1 MLRPHISLRLMRAD
15 ELVDDPSP
23 DACVEVTLSP
33 SAPRPAGDPDAVAF
47 AEPLR
52 ITPADLL
59 RLHMESNLALGEI
72 RAEARRADIAWQ
84 RHLGRWYEE
93 GRAAVEAGEPEV
105 TLLRRVLDG
114 LRRQVLTPV

>member
-1 MLRPHISLRLMRAD
+1 MQSD

-33 SAPRPAGDPDAVAF
+33 LRPAGDPDSAVF

-59 RLHMESNLALGEI
+59 RLHMESDLALGEI
-72 RAEARRADIAWQ
+72 RAEAHRADIAWQ
-84 RHLGRWYEE
+84 RRLGRWYEE

>member
-1 MLRPHISLRLMRAD
+1 MLRPRISLRLMRAD
-15 ELVDDPSP
+15 ELADDPSP
-23 DACVEVTLSP
+23 DACVEVTLGP
-33 SAPRPAGDPDAVAF
+33 LIPTDECNSAMF

-59 RLHMESNLALGEI
+59 RLHMESDLALGEI
-72 RAEARRADIAWQ
+72 RAEAVRADVAWQ

-93 GRAAVEAGEPEV
+93 GRVAVADSEPEV

-114 LRRQVLTPV
+114 LRRQVLAPV